1 MLMCWHVII
10 VNGWLLRS
18 REDMKVQ
25 AEEAVRIED
34 TLNCLSMNRTIEM
47 NNLENQESV
56 DTHLWPDFFQG
67 ELNET

>member
-1 MLMCWHVII
+1 
-10 VNGWLLRS
+10 
-18 REDMKVQ
+18 MKVLV
-25 AEEAVRIED
+25 EEAVRTED

-47 NNLENQESV
+47 NNLEKQESV

>member
-1 MLMCWHVII
+1 
-10 VNGWLLRS
+10 
-18 REDMKVQ
+18 MKVQ

-56 DTHLWPDFFQG
+56 DTQPTYAYGQTFSKVS
-67 ELNET
+67 

>member
-1 MLMCWHVII
+1 
-10 VNGWLLRS
+10 
-18 REDMKVQ
+18 MKVQ